1 MFSLDGGVVAHPSYR
16 RPGDQTT
23 KVRPG
28 EWSWLDGALQIGPRG
43 MPVGYAFHSRVVLW
57 GRYLRS
63 MAERD
68 AISRRYGGR
77 GVGLMLGVGSSFD
90 YQGRDLP
97 GGWERLASVGLL
109 GPVAELT
116 ADRDNLGFRLFVSG
130 QYTLGLMRSPSYAAF
145 GPLGDQVYYHAH
157 GLVADTALAVRL
169 WRVELGLN
177 TDCGPCTRSKARK
190 RGPGCRTWRTPAGRS
205 PLLGGLRPFQ
215 GRLLLITRLE
225 QVRRRSQAFG
235 LSMTSYERR
244 AGLAALFAY

>member
-1 MFSLDGGVVAHPSYR
+1 
-16 RPGDQTT
+16 
-23 KVRPG
+23 
-28 EWSWLDGALQIGPRG
+28 

-116 ADRDNLGFRLFVSG
+116 ADRDNLGFRLVVSG

-177 TDCGPCTRSKARK
+177 TDLWALHSLKGQEARPGVPDLADTR
-190 RGPGCRTWRTPAGRS
+190 RTIS
-205 PLLGGLRPFQ
+205 LLGGLRPFQ